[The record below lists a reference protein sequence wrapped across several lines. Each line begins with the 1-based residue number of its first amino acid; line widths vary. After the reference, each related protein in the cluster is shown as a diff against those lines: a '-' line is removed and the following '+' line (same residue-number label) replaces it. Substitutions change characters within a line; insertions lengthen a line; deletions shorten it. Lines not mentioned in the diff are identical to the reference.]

1 VTGARGR
8 HGIVRAGIV
17 GPLVAALAVAAATPA
32 VADLDPPPAPIIEQQ
47 PASWPDPPEVAG
59 PVHLLVDA
67 ATGQVLASERADEPR
82 PVASTIKVLTALAA
96 ADRLELDQVVEVG
109 DEVVGV
115 PGASVELEPGER
127 WTVGE
132 LLAGILVR
140 SGNDAAEA
148 VAAAAAPDRDGFIE
162 LMETTARDVGIDLST
177 PLVSVSGLEDDQ
189 QLSASDLA
197 TLARVLL
204 ADPELRAIV
213 GVDEVTLPDREP
225 DENRN
230 LLVGDY
236 PGATGV
242 KTGFTEAA
250 GNSLVGSARRG
261 EFELVVVVLGG
272 GPDPERFLDAAAL
285 LDHGFE
291 AFAPAEL
298 SATSTLLVAGG
309 ERRFEVTD
317 TPVVVPVGA
326 DAAIELPVP
335 VRAPDEDTVEAPIV
349 VDGVA
354 VASVEASVTGAA
366 PATVSGPAAIGRAVA
381 DGAYAALRADVARDG
396 APATRR

>member
-1 VTGARGR
+1 VTRARGR
-8 HGIVRAGIV
+8 PCAARAWTV
-17 GPLVAALAVAAATPA
+17 GAVAAALAVGVARPA
-32 VADLDPPPAPIIEQQ
+32 VADLDPPPAPVIERP
-47 PASWPDPPEVAG
+47 PASWPAPPEVAS

-67 ATGQVLASERADEPR
+67 ATGQVLAAERADER
-82 PVASTIKVLTALAA
+82 RSVASTIKVLTALAA

-127 WTVGE
+127 WTVGD
-132 LLAGILVR
+132 LLAGLLLR

-148 VAAAAAPDRDGFIE
+148 VAAAAAGDRDEFLE
-162 LMETTARDVGIDLST
+162 LMEATARDVGVDLDA

-213 GVDEVTLPDREP
+213 AADEVTLPDREP

-261 EFELVVVVLGG
+261 ELELVVVVLGG
-272 GPDPERFLDAAAL
+272 GPDPERFRDAAAL
-285 LDHGFE
+285 LDHGFD
-291 AFAPAEL
+291 AYAPVEL

-309 ERRFEVTD
+309 ERRFEVTE
-317 TPVVVPVGA
+317 TPIVVPAGA

-335 VRAPDEDTVEAPIV
+335 VRAPDGDAVDAPIV

-354 VASVEASVTGAA
+354 VASLE
-366 PATVSGPAAIGRAVA
+366 ATVSGAAPGPVTGPAVIGRAVA
-381 DGAYAALRADVARDG
+381 DGAYAALRAAVTRDD
-396 APATRR
+396 PR

>member
-1 VTGARGR
+1 V
-8 HGIVRAGIV
+8 
-17 GPLVAALAVAAATPA
+17 VAASPAAA
-32 VADLDPPPAPIIEQQ
+32 DLEPPPDPVIDQL
-47 PASWPDPPEVAG
+47 PPSWPQAPEVES

-67 ATGQVLASERADEPR
+67 ATGQVLTEERADER
-82 PVASTIKVLTALAA
+82 RSVASTIKMLTALAA
-96 ADRLELDQVVEVG
+96 ADRLDLDQEVEVG
-109 DEVVGV
+109 DEVIGV

-127 WTVGE
+127 WTVGD

-148 VAAAAAPDRDGFIE
+148 VAVAAAGDQDGFLE
-162 LMETTARDVGIDLST
+162 LMETTARDVGVDLDT

-189 QLSASDLA
+189 QLSAGDLA
-197 TLARVLL
+197 ALARVLL

-213 GVDEVTLPDREP
+213 GAEEVTLPGREP

-236 PGATGV
+236 PGASGV

-261 EFELVVVVLGG
+261 GFELVVVVLGG
-272 GPDPERFLDAAAL
+272 GPDPERFQDAAAL
-285 LDHGFE
+285 LDHGFDN
-291 AFAPAEL
+291 FAPIEL

-309 ERRFEVTD
+309 ERRLEVAD
-317 TPVVVPVGA
+317 TPVVVPTGA
-326 DAAIELPVP
+326 DADIELPVP
-335 VRAPDEDTVEAPIV
+335 VRTPEGDVVAASVVVDGASVATVEATVTGVAPDR
-349 VDGVA
+349 VDG
-354 VASVEASVTGAA
+354 AA
-366 PATVSGPAAIGRAVA
+366 TLGRAVA

-396 APATRR
+396 TR

>member
-1 VTGARGR
+1 VT
-8 HGIVRAGIV
+8 
-17 GPLVAALAVAAATPA
+17 LAVVVASPAAA
-32 VADLDPPPAPIIEQQ
+32 DLAPPPDPVIDQL
-47 PASWPDPPEVAG
+47 PASWPQAPEVTS

-67 ATGQVLASERADEPR
+67 VTGQVLAEQRADER
-82 PVASTIKVLTALAA
+82 RSVASTIKMLTALAA
-96 ADRLELDQVVEVG
+96 ADRLELDQVVEIG
-109 DEVVGV
+109 DEVIGV

-127 WTVGE
+127 WTVGD

-148 VAAAAAPDRDGFIE
+148 VAVAAAGDEAGFLE
-162 LMETTARDVGIDLST
+162 LMEDTARDVGVDLAT
-177 PLVSVSGLEDDQ
+177 PLLSVSGLEDDQ

-204 ADPELRAIV
+204 ADPELRVIV
-213 GVDEVTLPDREP
+213 GAEEVTLPGREP

-261 EFELVVVVLGG
+261 DLELVVVVLGG
-272 GPDPERFLDAAAL
+272 GPDPERFQDAAAL

-291 AFAPAEL
+291 SFAPLEL
-298 SATSTLLVAGG
+298 SAASTLLVAGG
-309 ERRFEVTD
+309 ERLLEVSD
-317 TPVVVPVGA
+317 TAVVVPTGA
-326 DAAIELPVP
+326 DAEIDLPVP
-335 VRAPDEDTVEAPIV
+335 VRAPEEDAVAASVV
-349 VDGVA
+349 VDGA
-354 VASVEASVTGAA
+354 SVASIEATVTGAA
-366 PATVSGPAAIGRAVA
+366 PTPVDGAAALGRAVA
-381 DGAYAALRADVARDG
+381 DGAYAALRADVARDD
-396 APATRR
+396 TR